1 MNNTITFILGV
12 VVGTVIGGLVAL
24 LYAPQSGEELR
35 GHLRDEATA
44 ERQRLQVQYEKSM
57 GELHER
63 VDKVQGDVQSLLER
77 SEEQGEQD
85 AETA

>member
-12 VVGTVIGGLVAL
+12 VVGTVIGGLAAL

-35 GHLRDEATA
+35 GRLRDEASA